1 MMERGIARCTNHSF
15 VWLECYSTCFK
26 QLKPQW
32 ELRLI
37 GSGKILEE
45 GGGER
50 GGQRREGVKRVHGCY
65 VPIAACHHLHVLGE
79 EDHRYQTLSST

>member
-1 MMERGIARCTNHSF
+1 MFQTVETTMGVETD
-15 VWLECYSTCFK
+15 WL
-26 QLKPQW
+26 
-32 ELRLI
+32 
-37 GSGKILEE
+37 GKDL
-45 GGGER
+45 GRRGGER